1 MKTLKDAKVGE
12 TLTVMKLQG
21 TGAIKRR
28 IMDMGITKGTQ
39 VHIRKVAPLG
49 DPVEV
54 NVRGYELSILSLIH
68 ISTAPGR
75 GSPPPPGIEALP
87 PGFDG

>member
-28 IMDMGITKGTQ
+28 IMDMGITKG
-39 VHIRKVAPLG
+39 VEVFVRKVAPLG
-49 DPVEV
+49 DPLEV
-54 NVRGYELSILSLIH
+54 TVRGYELSLRKS
-68 ISTAPGR
+68 
-75 GSPPPPGIEALP
+75 EAECVLV
-87 PGFDG
+87 D